1 MLTSDFWWLCWWV
14 RMRFRKF
21 GSATG
26 HPQIWTLPAPTLW
39 SKVCWLVED
48 FFGVILY
55 CFTVFKRSWEAI
67 FRVTYDFEWRLREVV
82 FLREVVTWGNGDL
95 GKWGH
100 REMVTQGSGDFGKSW
115 LWVLHGTC
123 VGRMPE
129 CFLVWGGR
137 SRRRTGAVRTVMA
150 VSICF
155 ACSCT
160 WQLHGV
166 LESLVTKRTVTH
178 YKGCINAPLSI
189 IAKPSLCLHARQC
202 PVWAVWSLTVVR
214 RGCFESVLFD
224 QPVASTSYLSL
235 LGFGSLGASLN
246 K

>member
-1 MLTSDFWWLCWWV
+1 M
-14 RMRFRKF
+14 
-21 GSATG
+21 
-26 HPQIWTLPAPTLW
+26 
-39 SKVCWLVED
+39 
-48 FFGVILY
+48 
-55 CFTVFKRSWEAI
+55 
-67 FRVTYDFEWRLREVV
+67 
-82 FLREVVTWGNGDL
+82 
-95 GKWGH
+95 
-100 REMVTQGSGDFGKSW
+100 
-115 LWVLHGTC
+115 LHGTC

-166 LESLVTKRTVTH
+166 LESLVTKRTITH
-178 YKGCINAPLSI
+178 YNGCINAPLSI

-202 PVWAVWSLTVVR
+202 PVRADPVVR

-235 LGFGSLGASLN
+235 LGFGSLGASF

>member
-1 MLTSDFWWLCWWV
+1 M
-14 RMRFRKF
+14 
-21 GSATG
+21 
-26 HPQIWTLPAPTLW
+26 
-39 SKVCWLVED
+39 
-48 FFGVILY
+48 
-55 CFTVFKRSWEAI
+55 
-67 FRVTYDFEWRLREVV
+67 
-82 FLREVVTWGNGDL
+82 
-95 GKWGH
+95 
-100 REMVTQGSGDFGKSW
+100 
-115 LWVLHGTC
+115 LHGTC

-155 ACSCT
+155 ARSCT

-166 LESLVTKRTVTH
+166 LESLVTKRTITH
-178 YKGCINAPLSI
+178 YNGCINAI
-189 IAKPSLCLHARQC
+189 IYYRQAKSLLARASVPSAGRVIADCMIRRKRKNAD
-202 PVWAVWSLTVVR
+202 PVVR